1 LVRDDAEPVRAQIV
15 DGTLIAG
22 RYRAQRML
30 GRGGMA
36 VVHEVLDTSRNLSC
50 ALKRLTMPERPER
63 RASAIALFEREFL
76 TLSQLDHPRVVKV
89 FDYGVDDDGPFYTM
103 ELVGGADVHKLVPLE
118 WREACAI
125 ARDLCSVLA
134 LLHSRRMVY
143 RDLGPRNV
151 RYERGG
157 SAKLIDFGAMIPM
170 GPTRQLV
177 GTPAFCAPETVH
189 QQPLDGRTDLYALG
203 VTLYFMLVGR
213 VPYPARDFHQLRE
226 QWRMQPRR
234 PADSLPGLPRA
245 LDQLIM
251 DLIQLD
257 PALRPAN
264 AAEVM
269 ERLSAIA
276 ELPPDEQLT
285 VSQAYLSTP
294 NLVGRDAEL
303 HAMRASLSRARGGHG
318 ASMLLQS
325 APGSGRSRLLAA
337 CALEAR
343 LLGTTVLWADAS
355 DALQGAY
362 GVVRALGAQLFDA
375 ASEVALAAIAPHA
388 GVLGHVLP
396 DLRERIPGLQ
406 LAELAGDQLAL
417 QAQPALRR
425 WVLEVATQRPLLIAV
440 DDVHRADDQSAA
452 FVALLAQEIGHHPI
466 AIAASLELGAPA
478 SSHAAASAR
487 LLATTSRVVPVG
499 PLAAESTRLLLGS
512 VFGDVPNL
520 EHLAHR
526 LHAISSGNPR
536 DVMQLAQ
543 HLVDNRV
550 VRYRAGAWTVPD
562 SFDPADL
569 PSGMTQALSKRVAM
583 LSTSARELARAMA
596 LSTEL
601 HAKFEECSVLL
612 AGRTHVQ
619 LLSALDEL
627 LVAGVL
633 RLEGD
638 SYALSQPGWALALM
652 DGVDAAELERLHLC
666 LCELFGRRDD
676 SFRVA
681 QHLLRAG
688 QVDRGLAALA
698 LYAVASR
705 TQTFA
710 SADAYVALLRAQ
722 PRDWYET
729 YRDALKLCQERG
741 VAASTVYAIS
751 SRLAG
756 LTSVLMKGS
765 DAIPPLVEQLSRAS
779 GLDLYAAL
787 DPTLP
792 ARERLE
798 LALAQ
803 AKQRY
808 EATDAG
814 ERTVD
819 PGTAIRQLSQTI
831 IQAVGTIAQSNDYA
845 LLRRLPSLEPFYP
858 IAPGLA
864 VVDRLAAGN
873 AARLTGR
880 FEQAREIYR
889 ELLERLAQPDRAGLD
904 ASHHQHTLTGIQYAL
919 GTMEAAMGLGC
930 SLHWAEQLQGHRLHQ
945 VNSVLLRMLHH
956 LWQGDTRTA
965 DRLRREAE
973 LLRIQSTE
981 RQAGAGI
988 HLLPEIVAHCLAS
1001 DLTGVKQML
1010 EALELQA
1017 QRYPAWVSVLHYAR
1031 GEFHRIRG
1039 DYPSALAELERA
1051 LGSEPVC
1058 HQIWAQIA
1066 GAHVRVLLELGR
1078 LEDARG
1084 FGVHYLASADRQRL
1098 GYLRNYLRMPLSLVQ
1113 AALGQKEIAAALA
1126 QAAIDD
1132 FQAVGSTGLNLVVAY
1147 ETRARVAVRARDQR
1161 MFERYA
1167 ELCAQQISAGTS
1179 RTLLANYERVVQEA
1193 RAAGL
1198 IVSAEVADAA
1208 EVDMCSSA
1216 DTIVSSMID
1225 SCVSP
1230 ADRARASLELLL
1242 RTSGCNAGLLFSV
1255 THSGPVLAARAGEL
1269 EPTHELE
1276 SLVRDYV
1283 TAQMQREAE
1292 TKDETETAMKTSAE
1306 PASAAWKG
1314 PTGERL
1320 HPVLLCHAVE
1330 AGCAVTGVAVL
1341 RTEGAF
1347 RHPAQV
1353 ASRLSKATAADGN
1366 AAELVVVE

>member
-1 LVRDDAEPVRAQIV
+1 VRDDAEPVAAQMA
-15 DGTLIAG
+15 DGGLIAG
-22 RYRAQRML
+22 RYRPLRML

-36 VVHEVLDTSRNLSC
+36 VVHEVLDTGRNQSC

-63 RASAIALFEREFL
+63 RANAIALFEREFL

-89 FDYGVDDDGPFYTM
+89 LDYGVDDAGPYYTM
-103 ELVGGADVHKLVPLE
+103 ELVGGADLHKLVPLE

-151 RYERGG
+151 RYERGS

-170 GPTRQLV
+170 GPSRQLV

-189 QQPLDGRTDLYALG
+189 MQPLDARTDLYALG
-203 VTLYFMLVGR
+203 ATLYFMLVGR
-213 VPYPARDFHQLRE
+213 VPYAARDFHQLRE
-226 QWRMQPRR
+226 QWRVQARR
-234 PADSLPGLPRA
+234 PADSLPGLPKA

-251 DLIQLD
+251 DLIALD

-276 ELPPDEQLT
+276 DLPPDEQLT

-303 HAMRASLSRARGGHG
+303 QAMRGWLARASKGHG

-355 DALQGAY
+355 DALQGDY
-362 GVVRALGAQLFDA
+362 GVVRALGAQLLDA
-375 ASEVALAAIAPHA
+375 APDLALAAVAQHA
-388 GVLGHVLP
+388 SVLGHVLP
-396 DLRERIPGLQ
+396 ELRERIAGLELLQ
-406 LAELAGDQLAL
+406 LTGDQLAL
-417 QAQPALRR
+417 QAQPALRA
-425 WVLEVATQRPLLIAV
+425 WMLAVAAQRPLLIAV

-452 FVALLAQEIGHHPI
+452 FVALLAQEVALHPI
-466 AIAASLELGAPA
+466 AIAASLELGAAA
-478 SSHAAASAR
+478 STHATASAR
-487 LLATTSRVVPVG
+487 LLAAASKIVPVG

-512 VFGDVPNL
+512 VFGDAPNL

-543 HLVDNRV
+543 HLVDNQV

-569 PSGMTQALSKRVAM
+569 PSGMAQALVKRVAM
-583 LSTSARELARAMA
+583 LSANACELARTMA
-596 LSTEL
+596 LSPEL
-601 HAKFEECSVLL
+601 RCRFEECSVLL
-612 AGRTHVQ
+612 ERRTHAQ

-627 LVAGVL
+627 LAAGVL

-638 SYALSQPGWALALM
+638 CYSLSQPGWVTALL
-652 DGVDAAELERLHLC
+652 DGVAASEIERLHLL
-666 LCELFGRRDD
+666 LCELFGQRTD
-676 SFRVA
+676 SFRAA

-688 QVDRGLAALA
+688 QVDRGLSALA
-698 LYAVASR
+698 LHAVTSR

-710 SADAYVALLRAQ
+710 SADAYVALLRGL
-722 PRDWYET
+722 PRDWHET
-729 YRDALKLCQERG
+729 YREALKLCQERR
-741 VAASTVYAIS
+741 VAASAVYAIS
-751 SRLAG
+751 SRVVG
-756 LTSVLMKGS
+756 ISSVLFKGS
-765 DAIPPLVEQLSRAS
+765 EAIPGLVEQLSRAC

-787 DPTLP
+787 DPALP
-792 ARERLE
+792 ASERLE
-798 LALAQ
+798 RALTQ
-803 AKQRY
+803 ARQRFERT
-808 EATDAG
+808 EAA

-819 PGTAIRQLSQTI
+819 PGTAIRQLAQTI
-831 IQAVGTIAQSNDYA
+831 IQAIGSVAQSNDIA

-864 VVDRLAAGN
+864 VVDGLAKGN
-873 AARLTGR
+873 AARLHGR
-880 FEQAREIYR
+880 SEQAREIYL
-889 ELLERLAQPDRAGLD
+889 EMLERLAQPDRAGLD
-904 ASHHQHTLTGIQYAL
+904 ASHHLHTTTGIQYAL
-919 GTMEAAMGLGC
+919 GIMEAAMGLAS
-930 SLHWAEQLQGHRLHQ
+930 SLDWAKQLEGHRLHL
-945 VNSVLLRMLHH
+945 VNHVLLRMLYH

-981 RQAGAGI
+981 RQAAAGI
-988 HLLPEIVAHCLAS
+988 YLLPEIVAHCLAS
-1001 DLTGVKQML
+1001 DLTGVKHTL

-1017 QRYPAWVSVLHYAR
+1017 QRYPTWISVLHYAR

-1058 HQIWAQIA
+1058 HQLWAQIA

-1098 GYLRNYLRMPLSLVQ
+1098 GYVRNYLRMPLSLVQ

-1126 QAAIDD
+1126 QAAIDE
-1132 FQAVGSTGLNLVVAY
+1132 FHALGSTGLNLVVAY

-1167 ELCAQQISAGTS
+1167 ELCAQQISAGSS

-1198 IVSAEVADAA
+1198 AVSAEVAEAA
-1208 EVDMCSSA
+1208 EVEMCSSMS
-1216 DTIVSSMID
+1216 TMVSTMFENCGS
-1225 SCVSP
+1225 S
-1230 ADRARASLELLL
+1230 ADRARASLDLLL
-1242 RTSGCNAGLLFSV
+1242 RTSGCKAGLLFSV
-1255 THSGPVLAARAGEL
+1255 THDGPVLAARAGEL

-1283 TAQMQREAE
+1283 SAQMQREAE
-1292 TKDETETAMKTSAE
+1292 TMDETETVASPE

-1320 HPVLLCHAVE
+1320 HPVLLCHSVE
-1330 AGCAVTGVAVL
+1330 TGCAVTGVAVL
-1341 RTEGAF
+1341 RHDEAGAF
-1347 RHPAQV
+1347 RNPTQV
-1353 ASRLSKATAADGN
+1353 ASRLSKASAAEED
-1366 AAELVVVE
+1366 ATELVVVE